1 MTAQKD
7 DNVVL
12 NVGKTALK
20 GASVGVSF
28 FKDFL
33 NFIDK
38 GNVIDLATGVVI
50 GGAFTK
56 IVDSIVGDLFSPI
69 LGLATGGVNLSESF
83 SVISRGKCNITECE
97 KVTFPTRAE
106 AAKAGVVTLNWGNFI
121 QTLINFLIIGL
132 CVYFVVK
139 LVGLVWR
146 KQEEVST
153 DWPCPRCKQMN
164 KLGAT
169 KCSSCCEDPIC
180 PDDVDLEL
188 YMKDP
193 EAALKKAN

>member
-1 MTAQKD
+1 MTSSETLNKD
-7 DNVVL
+7 KNVIL
-12 NVGKTALK
+12 SVGKGAIK

-33 NFIDK
+33 NFINK

-69 LGLATGGVNLSESF
+69 IGLATGSVNLSENF
-83 SVISRGKCNITECE
+83 ITICNKDSC
-97 KVTFPTRAE
+97 KGQKYNTREE
-106 AAKAGVVTLNWGNFI
+106 AAKGGAVTFNWGNFV
-121 QTLINFLIIGL
+121 QTLINFIIIGL

-146 KQEEVST
+146 KQEEIST
-153 DWPCPRCKQMN
+153 DWPCPRCKAMN

-169 KCSSCCEDPIC
+169 RCFSCHEDPIC
-180 PDDVDLEL
+180 PENVDLEL
-188 YMKDP
+188 YKKDP
-193 EAALKKAN
+193 EAAMKKEN